1 MTESPLL
8 ILSNRVDEVTD
19 HIYELLDAILW
30 DAYSSEDEVLE
41 IGREVATKIGRLY
54 GYGEEE

>member
-1 MTESPLL
+1 MK
-8 ILSNRVDEVTD
+8 N
-19 HIYELLDAILW
+19 HIEELLDSILW

-41 IGREVATKIGRLY
+41 IGREMATKIGRLY

>member
-1 MTESPLL
+1 MNITHLELAEKYL
-8 ILSNRVDEVTD
+8 IMKN
-19 HIYELLDAILW
+19 HIEELLDSILW

-41 IGREVATKIGRLY
+41 IGREMATKIGRLY